1 MRCPCKDC
9 KDRAIN
15 GHVTCLQAVRGTA
28 RMLKNARLYGRR
40 DRTKKTPILNIKENT
55 AISI

>member
-15 GHVTCLQAVRGTA
+15 GHVTCIQAVRGTA
-28 RMLKNARLYGRR
+28 NMRENAKDTEGATGCEERSLGASKEIRL
-40 DRTKKTPILNIKENT
+40 
-55 AISI
+55 